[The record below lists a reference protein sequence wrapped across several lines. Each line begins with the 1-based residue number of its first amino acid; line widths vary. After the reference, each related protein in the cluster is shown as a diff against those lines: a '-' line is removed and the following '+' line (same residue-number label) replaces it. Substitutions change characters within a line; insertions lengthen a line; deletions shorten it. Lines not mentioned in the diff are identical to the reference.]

1 MARDPHIEE
10 QLPQAEQDE
19 VMQGQACPVAP
30 RRYSIS
36 GMLIFGLIG
45 AFIGIEAA
53 GALGSS
59 SALAEWGIPILC
71 AIAAGALGLKMRF
84 G

>member
-1 MARDPHIEE
+1 MARDPQSEE
-10 QLPQAEQDE
+10 QLPQAELDDA
-19 VMQGQACPVAP
+19 VQGQACPVTP

-36 GMLIFGLIG
+36 GMVVFGLMGI
-45 AFIGIEAA
+45 FIGMEAA
-53 GALGSS
+53 AALGSGS
-59 SALAEWGIPILC
+59 PLATWGIPILC